1 MTEEESK
8 QYKLYVTDNL
18 RAGLQP
24 KGSADIIRLQFIG
37 GGFYKYRFV
46 QDCVDELEQKA
57 HLVAMGLDQF
67 TNLEILA
74 MQLLNDS
81 SQM

>member
-1 MTEEESK
+1 MNDEESK
-8 QYKLYVTDNL
+8 QYKLYVIDGL
-18 RAGLQP
+18 REGLQP
-24 KGSADIIRLQFIG
+24 KGTADVVRLQFIG

-57 HLVAMGLDQF
+57 HRVAVGLDQF
-67 TNLEILA
+67 TKLEILA

-81 SQM
+81 SQL